1 MKLTFQRRLTLSFLI
16 IFVIF
21 TAGVVVFEQGQARR
35 YRTEALEERLDAYA
49 EMIHACVAGDTPDS
63 IDLKVLLPLLPQELR
78 LTVIGA
84 SGEVV
89 YDNLFA
95 EPGELDNHAGRP
107 EVANARKQGASYDI
121 RTSASNHIPYIYYA
135 KYFGNDFV
143 RVALPYDV
151 KVKHFLQP
159 DNGFLYFI
167 VILFAVGLLFI
178 HYVGSLFGRS
188 VKRLRDFASTADDA
202 DADLGTA
209 HFPHDEL
216 GEIGQRIAG
225 SYKSLKES
233 ERTLGSRT
241 RKTAPARTQFGRGG
255 MLLSTGRLGGIL
267 QRPVPAIHEYHQR
280 RSGKRQ
286 PRPPD
291 ARRIRTRPTFPR
303 VRVWRTVFR
312 NAPSG
317 PGQGVP
323 AARERF
329 RRQKFRGG
337 VQRHHPTG
345 EDAPPETGDDR
356 QHRPRTPHT
365 GNEHPGLPRNGAR
378 NADAARKGAGLHH
391 QSLPADAR
399 AIGTHPR
406 HEPAHED
413 RRHARVPSISAE

>member
-167 VILFAVGLLFI
+167 VILFAVGHALHPLCGEPFRP
-178 HYVGSLFGRS
+178 VGQTAP
-188 VKRLRDFASTADDA
+188 RLRLHS
-202 DADLGTA
+202 
-209 HFPHDEL
+209 
-216 GEIGQRIAG
+216 
-225 SYKSLKES
+225 
-233 ERTLGSRT
+233 
-241 RKTAPARTQFGRGG
+241 GR
-255 MLLSTGRLGGIL
+255 
-267 QRPVPAIHEYHQR
+267 R
-280 RSGKRQ
+280 RC
-286 PRPPD
+286 
-291 ARRIRTRPTFPR
+291 
-303 VRVWRTVFR
+303 
-312 NAPSG
+312 
-317 PGQGVP
+317 
-323 AARERF
+323 
-329 RRQKFRGG
+329 
-337 VQRHHPTG
+337 
-345 EDAPPETGDDR
+345 
-356 QHRPRTPHT
+356 RPRH
-365 GNEHPGLPRNGAR
+365 GALSPRRAR
-378 NADAARKGAGLHH
+378 GDR
-391 QSLPADAR
+391 
-399 AIGTHPR
+399 
-406 HEPAHED
+406 PAHSRQLQKLEG
-413 RRHARVPSISAE
+413 E

>member
-1 MKLTFQRRLTLSFLI
+1 
-16 IFVIF
+16 
-21 TAGVVVFEQGQARR
+21 
-35 YRTEALEERLDAYA
+35 
-49 EMIHACVAGDTPDS
+49 
-63 IDLKVLLPLLPQELR
+63 
-78 LTVIGA
+78 
-84 SGEVV
+84 
-89 YDNLFA
+89 
-95 EPGELDNHAGRP
+95 
-107 EVANARKQGASYDI
+107 
-121 RTSASNHIPYIYYA
+121 
-135 KYFGNDFV
+135 
-143 RVALPYDV
+143 
-151 KVKHFLQP
+151 
-159 DNGFLYFI
+159 
-167 VILFAVGLLFI
+167 
-178 HYVGSLFGRS
+178 
-188 VKRLRDFASTADDA
+188 
-202 DADLGTA
+202 
-209 HFPHDEL
+209 
-216 GEIGQRIAG
+216 
-225 SYKSLKES
+225 
-233 ERTLGSRT
+233 
-241 RKTAPARTQFGRGG
+241 

-399 AIGTHPR
+399 SIGTHPR

-413 RRHARVPSISAE
+413 RGHARFLQFRQNRPRRGDKPGDGRTRTGPAGKTHHRGEHPAGGPHGERKRKPRLLDIPQPDRQRDKPRGRRGTRHHRETRRTQRVCLHLLRRRRLRHRRPQQAQPALRTFLPSRRGTHEGRGRFRARTVDSEEHRQPPRRNHNSQRAP